1 MIENDTIE
9 LLKECDSGIEIG
21 VASIDDSLKY
31 VGDKELKQ
39 RLDKCKAE
47 HERLR
52 DEVQSYL
59 LKYRS
64 NSPENTEKKLDN
76 TNPMAMA
83 MSRLKTNTRLTLN
96 SSDETVADLL
106 TDGCDMGV
114 KSLCR
119 YLNKYKAADEK
130 AKDFT
135 KRLVRLED
143 KLREDLRQY
152 L

>member
-1 MIENDTIE
+1 M
-9 LLKECDSGIEIG
+9 
-21 VASIDDSLKY
+21 
-31 VGDKELKQ
+31 
-39 RLDKCKAE
+39 
-47 HERLR
+47 
-52 DEVQSYL
+52 QSYL